1 MLDRLVIF
9 FLLWEDQCFFFGF
22 FFFFFFFFQGWNFLK
37 QGITFFYN
45 YCLWV
50 PWSVKKDINTMHFMY
65 LQEAANVFGNFTVKY
80 LNITHGRDLPGV
92 DEFRTE
98 SIFRVAVAFEKFALS
113 YGKYHLSGTRRS
125 VRIDLRNMCEYDQ
138 KEGLNNGITD
148 QSTKWL
154 NGWDRLT
161 FILTFREIEW
171 LTDLL
176 TDNATWLN

>member
-1 MLDRLVIF
+1 
-9 FLLWEDQCFFFGF
+9 
-22 FFFFFFFFQGWNFLK
+22 
-37 QGITFFYN
+37 
-45 YCLWV
+45 
-50 PWSVKKDINTMHFMY
+50 MY

-113 YGKYHLSGTRRS
+113 YGKYHLSGMRRS

>member
-1 MLDRLVIF
+1 MFF
-9 FLLWEDQCFFFGF
+9 FLVFFLVFFFSGMEF
-22 FFFFFFFFQGWNFLK
+22 PETWYN
-37 QGITFFYN
+37 FFYN

-50 PWSVKKDINTMHFMY
+50 PCSVKKDINTMHFMY

-80 LNITHGRDLPGV
+80 LNITHGKDQPGV

-98 SIFRVAVAFEKFALS
+98 SIFRVVVAFEKFALS

-138 KEGLNNGITD
+138 KEGLNNGMTD
-148 QSTKWL
+148 QSTNWL